1 LLSSVADQEEF
12 MRAPE
17 DPGAQPRRKRPL
29 VVILGTNEIASAVA
43 VHMHR
48 IGWAVVLSHDP
59 FPPVIR
65 RQMAFHDSLYGERI
79 TLDGVTGERAETA
92 LELLA
97 ILDDSTHVAVT
108 PLQFH
113 DLVALRA
120 PDALVD
126 ARMQKYRAT
135 PDLRHLAGLAVG
147 LGPNFAVGRNCDIA
161 IETKPSEAG
170 RIVHSGETE
179 AADHIPLLLGGVG
192 EERFVYSSR
201 PGLWHTAIDIGQRVF
216 KGFAVGHLGGEP
228 IAAPLDGVLRGV
240 VRAGAQTPCGVKVL
254 EIDPR
259 GRAARWTGID
269 ERSALVASAVSRA
282 IRVKLAERA
291 AALSP
296 GTFMAQ

>member
-1 LLSSVADQEEF
+1 
-12 MRAPE
+12 MRAVEEPI
-17 DPGAQPRRKRPL
+17 AQPRRKRPL

-43 VHMHR
+43 VHLHR
-48 IGWAVVLSHDP
+48 IGWAVVLSHDS

-65 RQMAFHDSLYGERI
+65 RQMAFHDCLFGERV
-79 TLDGVTGERAETA
+79 TLDGVMGQRAESA

-97 ILDDSTHVAVT
+97 ILDYSANVAVT
-108 PLQFH
+108 PMQFH

-126 ARMQKYRAT
+126 ARLQKYRAT

-170 RIVHSGETE
+170 RIVHDGETE
-179 AADHIPLLLGGVG
+179 AADHIPSPLGGVG
-192 EERFVYSSR
+192 EERFVYSAR
-201 PGLWHTAIDIGQRVF
+201 PGLWHSAIEIGVRVF
-216 KGFAVGHLGGEP
+216 KDFVVGHLDGAP
-228 IAAPLDGVLRGV
+228 ITAPLDGVLRGV
-240 VRAGAQTPCGVKVL
+240 VRDGLNVPCGVKIL

-259 GRAARWTGID
+259 GRSARWTGID
-269 ERSALVASAVSRA
+269 ERSALVASAVSHA

-291 AALSP
+291 ATLTVGPFVAH
-296 GTFMAQ
+296 

>member
-1 LLSSVADQEEF
+1 
-12 MRAPE
+12 MRASE
-17 DPGAQPRRKRPL
+17 QSDAQPRRKRPL

-48 IGWAVVLSHDP
+48 IGWAVVASHDS

-65 RQMAFHDSLYGERI
+65 RQMSFHDSLFGERI
-79 TLDGVTGERAETA
+79 TLEGVTGARAETA
-92 LELLA
+92 LDLLA
-97 ILDDSTHVAVT
+97 ILDHSTNIAVT

-126 ARMQKYRAT
+126 ARLQKYRAT

-161 IETKPSEAG
+161 IETKPSDAG
-170 RIVHSGETE
+170 RIVHEGETE
-179 AADHIPLLLGGVG
+179 AADHIPGLLGGVG

-201 PGLWHTAIDIGQRVF
+201 PGLWHTAIDIGVRVF
-216 KGFAVGHLGGEP
+216 KGFVVGHLGGEP
-228 IAAPLDGVLRGV
+228 VTAPLDGLLRGV
-240 VRAGAQTPCGVKVL
+240 VRDGTNVPCGVKVL
-254 EIDPR
+254 EIDTR
-259 GRAARWTGID
+259 GRSARWTGID

-282 IRVKLAERA
+282 IRVKLAERVT
-291 AALSP
+291 ALTP
-296 GTFMAQ
+296 GTFVAQ

>member
-1 LLSSVADQEEF
+1 
-12 MRAPE
+12 MRESE
-17 DPGAQPRRKRPL
+17 DPSAQPRRKRPL

-48 IGWAVVLSHDP
+48 LGWAVVLSHDS

-65 RQMAFHDSLYGERI
+65 RQMAFHDCLYGERV
-79 TLDGVTGERAETA
+79 TLEGVTGERAESA

-97 ILDDSTHVAVT
+97 ILDYSTNIAVT

-113 DLVALRA
+113 DLVALRT
-120 PDALVD
+120 PEALVD

-170 RIVHSGETE
+170 RIVHEGETE
-179 AADHIPLLLGGVG
+179 APDRVPGLLGGVG

-201 PGLWHTAIDIGQRVF
+201 NGLWHSAIDIGVRVF
-216 KGFAVGHLGGEP
+216 KGFVVGNLGGEP
-228 IAAPLDGVLRGV
+228 ITAPLDGVLRGV
-240 VRAGAQTPCGVKVL
+240 ARDGVQVPCGVKVL

-259 GRAARWTGID
+259 GRSARWTGVD

-282 IRVKLAERA
+282 IRVKLAERD
-291 AALSP
+291 ALLAP
-296 GTFMAQ
+296 GPFVAH

>member
-1 LLSSVADQEEF
+1 
-12 MRAPE
+12 MRESE
-17 DPGAQPRRKRPL
+17 DPSAQPRRKRPL

-48 IGWAVVLSHDP
+48 LGWAVVLSHDS

-65 RQMAFHDSLYGERI
+65 RQMAFHDCLFGERV
-79 TLDGVTGERAETA
+79 TLDGVTGERAESA

-97 ILDDSTHVAVT
+97 ILDYSTNVAVT

-113 DLVALRA
+113 DLVALRTRE
-120 PDALVD
+120 ALVD

-170 RIVHSGETE
+170 RIVHEGETE
-179 AADHIPLLLGGVG
+179 AADRVPGLLGGIG

-201 PGLWHTAIDIGQRVF
+201 AGLWHSAIDIGVRVF
-216 KGFAVGHLGGEP
+216 KGFVVGHLNGEP
-228 IAAPLDGVLRGV
+228 ITAPLDGVLRGV
-240 VRAGAQTPCGVKVL
+240 VRDGVNVPCGVKVL

-259 GRAARWTGID
+259 GRSARWTGID

-282 IRVKLAERA
+282 IRVKLAERD
-291 AALSP
+291 ALLTP
-296 GTFMAQ
+296 GPFVAH